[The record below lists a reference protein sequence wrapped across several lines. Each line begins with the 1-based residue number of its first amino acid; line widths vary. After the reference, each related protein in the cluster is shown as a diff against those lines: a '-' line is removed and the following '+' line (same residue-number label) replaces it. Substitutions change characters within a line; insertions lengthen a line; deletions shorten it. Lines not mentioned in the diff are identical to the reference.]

1 RFFSVIKAF
10 RVAFF
15 AFGAAVLMAGCT
27 VQPLYS
33 SGAGAGGTIGGS
45 VTPDMRTKLASVA
58 IDPAGDVFGQQVRNE
73 LIFLLAG
80 GAGEPANPTYRLGL
94 GLSSSTLSAVSVDVG
109 DRNDRTGRP

>member
-1 RFFSVIKAF
+1 MSLPDRFFSAIKAF

-15 AFGAAVLMAGCT
+15 ALGAAVLMAGCT

-58 IDPAGDVFGQQVRNE
+58 IDPAGDVFQQQVRNR
-73 LIFLLAG
+73 LIFLLGG

-94 GLSSSTLSAVSVDVG
+94 GPVSYTHL
-109 DRNDRTGRP
+109 RAHETTE